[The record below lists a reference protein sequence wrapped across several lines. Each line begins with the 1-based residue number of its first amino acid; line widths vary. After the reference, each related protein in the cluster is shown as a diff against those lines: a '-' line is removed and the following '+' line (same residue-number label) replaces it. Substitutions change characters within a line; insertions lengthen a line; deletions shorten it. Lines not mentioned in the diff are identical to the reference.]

1 MGSSSQ
7 EMIYVPCLYR
17 YDAEDCV
24 HTKNEPTQSLQNL
37 FSIVLI
43 LTALKSGV
51 ISFYMLE

>member
-24 HTKNEPTQSLQNL
+24 HTKKRTNSTSPK
-37 FSIVLI
+37 SIQHSI
-43 LTALKSGV
+43 DSHSTEIGGY
-51 ISFYMLE
+51 II